1 MYMVDTHYQAP
12 RPNIMQGR
20 IRRLDSEIK
29 IHSPIDAKLPNIY
42 QGHYIFSI
50 DKADRPFRSTYT
62 GYYGLGVNKNF
73 KNSHEGNV
81 AYQLLK
87 EKKIDHLVTALLSC
101 EETIN
106 LHPDK

>member
-1 MYMVDTHYQAP
+1 
-12 RPNIMQGR
+12 MQGR
-20 IRRLDSEIK
+20 IRKLDSEIK
-29 IHSPIDAKLPNIY
+29 IHSASPIDAKLPNIY

-50 DKADRPFRSTYT
+50 DKADRPFKSTYT

-87 EKKIDHLVTALLSC
+87 EKKIDHLVTSLYSC
-101 EETIN
+101 EEKIN
-106 LHPDK
+106 YTPEAELLHSRWTE